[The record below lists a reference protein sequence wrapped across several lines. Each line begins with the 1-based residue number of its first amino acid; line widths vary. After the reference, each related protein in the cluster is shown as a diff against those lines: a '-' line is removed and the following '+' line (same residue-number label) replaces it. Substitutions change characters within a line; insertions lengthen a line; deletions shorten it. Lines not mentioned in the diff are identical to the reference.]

1 MKKIIWIRRGEI
13 WIGTLGL
20 FWSRDIKG
28 IELPNGKGI
37 WL

>member
-1 MKKIIWIRRGEI
+1 MNFRRGEI

-20 FWSRDIKG
+20 FWSRGLKG
-28 IELPNGKGI
+28 IELPSGRSW